1 MARSTFEGPVL
12 AGDNRF
18 GPYRNVGYTTLTQ
31 NGYLNLLNTTA
42 NTAGYSGGSG
52 RFVNGNNIANGLAT
66 IWTPSSTVPLAQ
78 QTAVTPTADTT
89 SNIYRGWVCYI
100 PTGSDI
106 DQALIDV
113 AVVPT
118 GGTITTIKMYVSNTF
133 CDEAGTPAY
142 CATGNITATGRQAVT
157 FSGTQVTNCNSTSVD
172 IVGVNG
178 TQQLSQ
184 VVFTLSIAA
193 TATLATPTA
202 GQIYVALRY
211 VQTDGNIGTTTAY
224 PYGNL
229 D

>member
-1 MARSTFEGPVL
+1 MARSTFEGTVL
-12 AGDNRF
+12 SGDNRF
-18 GPYRNVGYTTLTQ
+18 GPYRNTGSVTLTQ

-42 NTAGYSGGSG
+42 NTAGYSGGSSQ
-52 RFVNGNNIANGLAT
+52 FVASNNIPNSLAT

-78 QTAVTPTADTT
+78 QTAVVPTADTT

-100 PTGSDI
+100 PAGSDI
-106 DQALIDV
+106 DIPIIDV

-133 CDEAGTPAY
+133 TAEGGTPTY
-142 CATGNITATGRQAVT
+142 GSVSSISGTGRQT
-157 FSGTQVTNCNSTSVD
+157 FAYTAAGVTNANNTPVD

-193 TATLATPTA
+193 TATLLTPTA

-211 VQTDGNIGTTTAY
+211 VQSDGNIGTTTAY